1 MGLQLSRGETILY
14 PMPYVEAERP
24 PYVVTNQRLI
34 ERSEFGERVLQVRQ
48 LVAANRAKSR
58 PYAAWGAFL
67 LCLALAVAGT
77 GAYFYI
83 SVFNMQAAPYKALLP
98 TSSDSDEPEPGEA
111 KGQATPP
118 EPVPLPDE
126 LPDDP
131 SAEHPD
137 DAAWRLQILKTRLL
151 GMGLLALGALIGLLG
166 LKVFRKKR
174 FFVVCRTHEGIM
186 RIQVPGKVQ
195 QDIILATLQAVK

>member
-1 MGLQLSRGETILY
+1 MAFQLARGETILY

-34 ERSEFGERVLQVRQ
+34 ERSEVGERVLQVKQ
-48 LVAANRAKSR
+48 LVGANRAKSR
-58 PYAAWGAFL
+58 PYAAMGALL
-67 LCLALAVAGT
+67 LCIALGVAAT

-83 SVFNMQAAPYKALLP
+83 SVFGMQAAPYKALLP
-98 TSSDSDEPEPGEA
+98 KSEGEEAEPEVA
-111 KGQATPP
+111 APP
-118 EPVPLPDE
+118 TEE

-137 DAAWRLQILKTRLL
+137 DAAWRLEILKTRIV
-151 GMGLLALGALIGLLG
+151 GMGLLALGAILG
-166 LKVFRKKR
+166 LTGLRVFGKKR
-174 FFVVCRTHEGIM
+174 FYVVCRTREGAM
-186 RIQVPGKVQ
+186 RIPVNGKVQ

>member
-1 MGLQLSRGETILY
+1 MGLQLARGESILY

-34 ERSEFGERVLQVRQ
+34 ERSEGGERVLQVRQ

-77 GAYFYI
+77 GAYFYF
-83 SVFNMQAAPYKALLP
+83 SVFGMQAAPYKALLP
-98 TSSDSDEPEPGEA
+98 KSEDEPEEKEPDPAAPVIQPE
-111 KGQATPP
+111 TPAP
-118 EPVPLPDE
+118 ED

-137 DAAWRLQILKTRLL
+137 DTAWRLQILKTRLT
-151 GMGLLALGALIGLLG
+151 GMGLLALGAIFGMIGLR
-166 LKVFRKKR
+166 VFRKKR
-174 FFVVCRTHEGIM
+174 FYVVCRTSEGVM
-186 RIQVPGKVQ
+186 RILVPGKVQ